1 MNRFSGQEMSES
13 ARKRRGSKIAFSGG
27 HRNSSSGSGGEERGI
42 SSSSDGAEGR
52 LGCLTVG
59 VSQIAIIG
67 FMRQVVLVLR
77 LKEVRGGGCDPG
89 VSGPG
94 AGRGLC
100 QGLAGLSAA
109 PFEHF
114 LVRLRRFRMARADFR
129 AQRSAT
135 SAVAGKAAAA
145 EQKQAGTDLAAGLCA
160 RRHTRCASAMCLRPI
175 CFSPS
180 QALGHGHREKRIN
193 GKQRCGGRAWSR
205 CSQSTQRVSQRLPS
219 GCRP

>member
-1 MNRFSGQEMSES
+1 MSES

-52 LGCLTVG
+52 LGCLTVE
-59 VSQIAIIG
+59 VSQIAI
-67 FMRQVVLVLR
+67 FTRQVVLVLR
-77 LKEVRGGGCDPG
+77 LKEVRDGGCDPG

-100 QGLAGLSAA
+100 QVLAELPAVS
-109 PFEHF
+109 FEHF

-135 SAVAGKAAAA
+135 SAVAGKAAVA
-145 EQKQAGTDLAAGLCA
+145 EQKQAGTDWLRACVLGGTLAAPPPCA
-160 RRHTRCASAMCLRPI
+160 YDPFASRRRKRLAM
-175 CFSPS
+175 
-180 QALGHGHREKRIN
+180 AT
-193 GKQRCGGRAWSR
+193 GKKGSTANSGAEGARGAVRAH
-205 CSQSTQRVSQRLPS
+205 S
-219 GCRP
+219 G